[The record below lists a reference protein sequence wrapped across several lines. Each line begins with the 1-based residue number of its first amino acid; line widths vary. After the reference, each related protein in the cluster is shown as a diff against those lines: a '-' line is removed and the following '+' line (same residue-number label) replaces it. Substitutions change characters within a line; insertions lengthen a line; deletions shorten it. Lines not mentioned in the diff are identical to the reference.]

1 MVCCGMTIGW
11 GIAILAVVTTG
22 IQLGYWLV
30 LFSKL
35 AFYGRRQEILGR
47 FLSCLPG
54 GKAAALQPGTTGEII
69 LQKINEGETVVEAEP
84 AVSVVLCVRDE
95 EKNISENLPHILNQT
110 YRLFEV
116 VVVNDN
122 STDDTWVRLLD
133 FKKKYSNLTV
143 LNVPF
148 ATPPGKKA
156 ALSMGIRHARY
167 DIVLL
172 TDADCVPASPYWI
185 QRMQAAMGSGKEIV
199 LGFSPY
205 LRGRGF
211 LNVWICFEAV
221 YTAVQYLSFAL
232 SGIPY
237 MGVGRNLMYKKD
249 LFFKCNG
256 FESHLA
262 IASGDDDL
270 FVNRAAGG
278 DNTAVVVHPEAFV
291 FTRPKQSWKS
301 YYYQKTRH
309 FSTGSHY
316 RKRDQFLLALLA
328 FSQFFHYGAVFAGMV
343 VPGERLLAL
352 VLFFVRMAVVAGL
365 YHHILRLLGERRLW
379 PWVPLL
385 DMLLPLYYVLF
396 APNLFFGK
404 RTTWRQ

>member
-1 MVCCGMTIGW
+1 MVFCGMTLEW
-11 GIAILAVVTTG
+11 GIAIFAIAVSA
-22 IQLGYWLV
+22 IQLAYWLI

-35 AFYGRRQEILGR
+35 AFYGKRQQVPASSP
-47 FLSCLPG
+47 SCLADEKARGMLPG
-54 GKAAALQPGTTGEII
+54 AME
-69 LQKINEGETVVEAEP
+69 ES
-84 AVSVVLCVRDE
+84 AVSVVLCVRNE
-95 EKNISENLPHILNQT
+95 EKNVLENLPHILNQK

-122 STDDTWVRLLD
+122 STDETWFRLLD

-156 ALSMGIRHARY
+156 ALSMGIRYARY
-167 DIVLL
+167 DIILL

-185 QRMQAAMGSGKEIV
+185 HRMQLAMEPGKEIV

-205 LRGRGF
+205 RREKGF

-221 YTAVQYLSFAL
+221 YTAVQYFSFAL

-237 MGVGRNLMYKKD
+237 MGVGRNLMYRKD

-256 FESHLA
+256 FESHLGL
-262 IASGDDDL
+262 ASGDDDL
-270 FVNRAAGG
+270 FVNRAAGSQ
-278 DNTAVVVHPEAFV
+278 NTAVVLHPDAFV
-291 FTRPKQSWKS
+291 FTRPKKSWTG

-309 FSTGSHY
+309 FSTGSRY
-316 RKRDQFLLALLA
+316 RKRDQVLLALLA
-328 FSQFFHYGAVFAGMV
+328 FSQFSHYGVVFALMVV
-343 VPGERLLAL
+343 VPGGGPLAF
-352 VLFFVRMAVVAGL
+352 VLFFVRMAVVVGL
-365 YHHILRLLGERRLW
+365 YNHILRLLGERRLW